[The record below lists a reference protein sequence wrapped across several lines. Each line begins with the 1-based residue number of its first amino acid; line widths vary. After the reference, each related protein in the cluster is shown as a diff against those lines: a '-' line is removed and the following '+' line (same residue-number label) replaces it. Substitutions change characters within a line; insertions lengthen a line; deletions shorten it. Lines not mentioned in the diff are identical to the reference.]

1 MSGYMTGFLAAPREW
16 VKILS
21 QRSLQESFG
30 KRLSNP
36 LTISIQN
43 GKFFHS
49 IQR

>member
-21 QRSLQESFG
+21 QRPLEESHG
-30 KRLSNP
+30 KRVNNP

-43 GKFFHS
+43 GKFLCS
-49 IQR
+49 IKR